1 MCSITIKMIN
11 VIIID
16 NEYNYKQLAIIIMIS
31 PVT

>member
-1 MCSITIKMIN
+1 MCSIIIKMIN